1 MKQGVPLHYLDYR
14 MKSGYTT
21 FGMIWPQGKVKK
33 DDSFCLWADQKKVP
47 LQSRVTAYW
56 PDSSV
61 KWTAHCGYIPKGVKQ
76 IFIEQDNKEQE
87 PIENGITYSYTEDE
101 IKIDAGMIQATFK
114 KNKKYIIENL
124 VIKGRDSVTKG
135 ELIAILEERNESEL
149 GEVHQSKTF
158 KSQID
163 TIELEEYGKLKAVV
177 KLTGSHYN
185 DKLQKQ
191 ILPFIVRFIFYYQ
204 EETVNITHTFLYDGD
219 PDKDF
224 LKGLGIRFSCPMKG
238 EVYNRHIKLGGDY
251 GYFSEA
257 LQLLLS
263 WRPKLREGLY
273 EEQLAGKLLQ
283 FDSEKEP
290 EIYQAKERITIWD
303 NYHLIQDHASQY
315 TIKKRTGKKSCSYIK
330 CIEGKRSK
338 GVAALSGEDGGIIIG
353 LRDFWQKYPSS
364 LWLDELTS
372 DEAKVTAWI
381 WSPEVEAMDFRHYD
395 TVGHEGP
402 YYEGFDEVGATPYGI
417 ANTNEMIIAG
427 FNGTMLEDKVL
438 DSYWQKLNKPPVLVC
453 EPEYYH
459 EQRAFGTWSLKH
471 ADTKVKAW
479 LEEQM
484 DLALDFYK
492 KEIETRSWY
501 GLFDYGDVM
510 HTYDKARHCWRYDM
524 GGYAWQNTELVPTL
538 WLWYSFLRTGREDI
552 YTLAEAMSRH
562 CSEVD
567 VYHLGRYKG
576 IGSRHNVIHWGCACK
591 EPRIAMAG
599 HHRIFY
605 YLTGDYRMEDIFD
618 EVKDGDF
625 STLNIDPLRYFY
637 EKSEMVY
644 PTHAR
649 SGPDWS
655 TYCSNW
661 LTQWE
666 RKDDSIYKNKI
677 LTGIEDIKKAPL
689 QLISGSD
696 YEYDPKSSH
705 LRYIG
710 ENAAGGTHLTICMGA
725 AQTWLELADLLQDEE
740 WNKMLADFGVCYFA
754 SKEEREKL
762 TKGLIGDREFGLT
775 YMISTM
781 GAYAAKYYKDVVLA
795 KKVWHILIQALI
807 CENGLKGF
815 ETSKV
820 SPFIQ
825 IPCLEEISWISTN
838 FVSQWCLNVINC
850 LELIPEYLP
859 KELEQLIKK

>member
-1 MKQGVPLHYLDYR
+1 MKQSVPLHYLDSR

-33 DDSFCLWADQKKVP
+33 NDSFCLWADENKIS

-56 PDSSV
+56 PDGSV
-61 KWTAHCGYIPKGVKQ
+61 KWTAHCGYVPEGAKQ
-76 IFIEQDNKEQE
+76 IWIEQEKMKQE
-87 PIENGITYSYTEDE
+87 PVEEGITYSDTEGE
-101 IKIDAGMIQATFK
+101 VKINAGSIQATFK
-114 KNKKYIIENL
+114 KGGKYVIEDL
-124 VIKGRDSVTKG
+124 VINGRNRVTKG
-135 ELIAILEERNESEL
+135 ELIAILEERIECELEESR
-149 GEVHQSKTF
+149 QSHTF
-158 KSQID
+158 GSQVD
-163 TIELEEYGKLKAVV
+163 TIELEEYGRLKTVV

-185 DKLQKQ
+185 DKLKRQV
-191 ILPFIVRFIFYYQ
+191 LPFIVRFIFHYQ
-204 EETVNITHTFLYDGD
+204 EETVGMIHTFLYDGD

-224 LKGLGIRFSCPMKG
+224 LKGLGIRFNCPMQG

-263 WRPKLREGLY
+263 WRPKLRKGLY
-273 EEQLAGKLLQ
+273 EEQIEGKLLQ
-283 FDSEKEP
+283 FDYDKEP
-290 EIYQAKERITIWD
+290 EVYEAKKRITIWD

-315 TIKKRTGKKSCSYIK
+315 TIKKRTGKKNCSYIK
-330 CIEGKRSK
+330 CMEGKRAK
-338 GVAALSGEDGGIIIG
+338 GVAALSGEDGGIVIG

-372 DEAKVTAWI
+372 EEAKVTAWI

-417 ANTNEMIIAG
+417 ANTNELLIAG
-427 FNGTMLEDKVL
+427 FDGLMLEDEGL
-438 DSYWQKLNKPPVLVC
+438 DRYWQKLNKPPLLVC

-459 EQRAFGTWSLKH
+459 EQRAFGSWSLKRT
-471 ADTKVKAW
+471 DTKVKEW
-479 LEEQM
+479 LEKQM
-484 DLALDFYK
+484 DLALNFYK
-492 KEIETRSWY
+492 QEIETRSWY

-567 VYHLGRYKG
+567 IYHLGQYKG
-576 IGSRHNVIHWGCACK
+576 IGSRHNVIHWGCSCK
-591 EPRIAMAG
+591 EARIAMAG
-599 HHRIFY
+599 HHRVFY

-666 RKDDSIYKNKI
+666 RKDDSTYKNKI
-677 LTGIEDIKKAPL
+677 LTGMEDIKKAPL

-696 YEYDPKSSH
+696 YEYDPISSH

-725 AQTWLELADLLQDEE
+725 AQTWIELADLLQDEE

-754 SKEEREKL
+754 SKEERKKL
-762 TKGLIGDREFGLT
+762 TKGLVGNREFGLP
-775 YMISTM
+775 YMISAM
-781 GAYAAKYYKDVVLA
+781 GAYAAKYYQDTVLG
-795 KKVWHILIQALI
+795 KKVWDVLIKALVQEYGI
-807 CENGLKGF
+807 KGF
-815 ETSKV
+815 ETSEVK
-820 SPFIQ
+820 PYIQ
-825 IPCLEEISWISTN
+825 TACLEEIDWISTN

-850 LELIPEYLP
+850 LELMPECLP
-859 KELEQLIKK
+859 EEIEELTKG

>member
-1 MKQGVPLHYLDYR
+1 MKQRVSLHYLESR

-21 FGMIWPQGKVKK
+21 FGVIWPQGKIKK
-33 DDSFCLWADQKKVP
+33 GDEFCLWADDEKIL

-56 PDSSV
+56 PDGSI
-61 KWTAHCGYIPKGVKQ
+61 KWTSHCGCIPEGKEQ
-76 IFIEQDNKEQE
+76 IFIEQENIIQE
-87 PIENGITYSYTEDE
+87 AEEEGITYSYIEDE
-101 IKIDAGMIQATFK
+101 LKLDAGMIQATFK
-114 KNKKYIIENL
+114 KNEKNIIESLIIN
-124 VIKGRDSVTKG
+124 GRDCVKNG
-135 ELIAILEERNESEL
+135 ELIAVLEERSQNDLTEIR
-149 GEVHQSKTF
+149 QSHTF
-158 KSQID
+158 VSQVD
-163 TIELEEYGKLKAVV
+163 TIELEEYGKLKTVV

-185 DKLQKQ
+185 SKLEKR
-191 ILPFIVRFIFYYQ
+191 ILPFIVRFTFHY
-204 EETVNITHTFLYDGD
+204 EDETVAMTHTFLYDGD

-224 LKGLGIRFSCPMKG
+224 LKGLGVRFSCPIKG

-251 GYFSEA
+251 AYFSEA
-257 LQLLLS
+257 SQLLLS

-273 EEQLAGKLLQ
+273 EEQIEGKLLQ
-283 FDSEKEP
+283 FDYNKEP
-290 EIYQAKERITIWD
+290 EVYKAKERITIWD
-303 NYHLIQDHASQY
+303 NYHLIQDHANQY
-315 TIKKRTGKKSCSYIK
+315 TIKKRTGKENCSYIK
-330 CIEGKRSK
+330 CLEGKRAK
-338 GVAALSGEDGGIIIG
+338 GLAALSGENGGMVIG

-417 ANTNEMIIAG
+417 ANTNELIIAG
-427 FNGTMLEDKVL
+427 FKGTMLEDESL
-438 DSYWQKLNKPPVLVC
+438 DRYWQRLNKPSLLIC
-453 EPEYYH
+453 TPEYYH
-459 EQRAFGTWSLKH
+459 DQKAFGVWSLKQT
-471 ADTKVKAW
+471 DTKVKEW
-479 LEEQM
+479 LEDQM
-484 DLALDFYK
+484 DKALDFYI
-492 KEIETRSWY
+492 KEIEARSWY

-510 HTYDKARHCWRYDM
+510 HTYDKVRHCWRYDM

-567 VYHLGRYKG
+567 VYHLGEYKG
-576 IGSRHNVIHWGCACK
+576 IGSRHNVIHWGCSCK
-591 EPRIAMAG
+591 EARIAMAG
-599 HHRIFY
+599 HHRVFY

-637 EKSEMVY
+637 EKSTMVY

-666 RKDDSIYKNKI
+666 RKNDSIYRNKI

-696 YEYDPKSSH
+696 YEYDPVSSH

-725 AQTWLELADLLQDEE
+725 AQTWIELADLIEDEE

-754 SKEEREKL
+754 SKEERRKL
-762 TKGLIGDREFGLT
+762 TKNLIGNREFGLP
-775 YMISTM
+775 YMISAM
-781 GAYAAKYYKDVVLA
+781 GAYAAQYYQDETLG
-795 KKVWHILIQALI
+795 KKVWDVLIKALIQEYGI
-807 CENGLKGF
+807 EGF
-815 ETSKV
+815 KKSEIE
-820 SPFIQ
+820 PYIQ
-825 IPCLEEISWISTN
+825 TACLEEINWISTN
-838 FVSQWCLNVINC
+838 FVSQWCLNVMNC
-850 LELIPEYLP
+850 LELISEYLP
-859 KELEQLIKK
+859 KEVEELIK